1 MNKHKNHFMIMA
13 GTLILFGMI
22 TGMLGKE
29 TGKGYFLIVAAL
41 IASLPIA
48 RKAFLALRMKA
59 FSIELLVTIAV
70 IAALFIGEYVEAS
83 IVAFLFLFGAFL
95 EVRTLEKT
103 RSSLKYL
110 INMTPQKATVIRD
123 KRQVEVSVEEVI
135 KGDRVILRSGGQ
147 VPVDGKVITGKALL
161 NEAAITGESI
171 PITKKTGDALYS
183 GTMVDSGYMEML
195 AEKVGDDTTF
205 AKIIEL
211 VEEAQESK
219 TKTEKF
225 LDRFAQLYTPGVVL
239 LAIIVYAITRNLHL
253 AITLL
258 VIACPGALV
267 IGAPV
272 SNVAGIGNGARNG
285 VLVKGGEVMEILSKV
300 DILVFDKTGTLTKG
314 KPEVTDIK
322 TFGEIRENEILRL
335 AAEAESG
342 SEHHLGKAIVK
353 EAFTRRLVWNQVPNT
368 IEIIKGKGISAKV
381 EGFTVVIGN
390 RSLMLESSIEMT
402 TGVIQYAVARE
413 NLGNTAIFVAVNG
426 GIKAV
431 ISVADQIREDAVTSL
446 QELRADGIRKVVML
460 TGDNQATAK
469 IVATQLG
476 IEEYHAE
483 LLPEDK
489 VEMIKALQRK
499 GHMVAMAGDGINDAP
514 AIGTANIGVAMGEG
528 GTDVAMETADIVLM
542 ADRLSQLSHAYAL
555 SKAMIRNMKANTY
568 FAVGVAFIL
577 LMGVLLDYVH
587 LASGMFIHEASVLIV
602 ILHAM
607 RLVRFNKTNTK
618 IPIVSSEESHA
629 KHA

>member
-1 MNKHKNHFMIMA
+1 MIIS
-13 GTLILFGMI
+13 GTLILVGMI

-29 TGKGYFLIVAAL
+29 TGKGYFLIVAAV
-41 IASLPIA
+41 IASIPIA

-171 PITKKTGDALYS
+171 PVTKKTGDTLYS
-183 GTMVDSGYMEML
+183 GTMVDSGYLEML

-322 TFGEIRENEILRL
+322 TFGEISENEILRL

-390 RSLMLESSIEMT
+390 RSMMLESSIEMT

-446 QELRADGIRKVVML
+446 QELRADGIRQVVML

-555 SKAMIRNMKANTY
+555 SKATIRNMKANTY

-618 IPIVSSEESHA
+618 VPIVSSKESHA

>member
-1 MNKHKNHFMIMA
+1 MNKHKNHYMIIS
-13 GTLILFGMI
+13 GTLILVGMI

-29 TGKGYFLIVAAL
+29 TGKGYFLIVAAV
-41 IASLPIA
+41 IASIPIA

-171 PITKKTGDALYS
+171 PVTKKTGDTLYS
-183 GTMVDSGYMEML
+183 GTMVDSGYLEML

-322 TFGEIRENEILRL
+322 TFGEISENEILRL

-368 IEIIKGKGISAKV
+368 IEIIKGKGIRAKV

-390 RSLMLESSIEMT
+390 RSMMLESSIEMT

-446 QELRADGIRKVVML
+446 QELRADGIRQVVML

-555 SKAMIRNMKANTY
+555 SKATIRNMKANTY

-607 RLVRFNKTNTK
+607 RLVRFNKTNRK
-618 IPIVSSEESHA
+618 VPIVSSKESHA

>member
-1 MNKHKNHFMIMA
+1 MIIS
-13 GTLILFGMI
+13 GTLILVGMI

-29 TGKGYFLIVAAL
+29 TGKGYFLIVAAV
-41 IASLPIA
+41 IASIPIA

-171 PITKKTGDALYS
+171 PVTKKTGDTLYS
-183 GTMVDSGYMEML
+183 GTMVDSGYLEML

-322 TFGEIRENEILRL
+322 TFGEISENEILRL

-368 IEIIKGKGISAKV
+368 IEIIKGKGINAKV

-390 RSLMLESSIEMT
+390 RSMMLESSIEMT

-555 SKAMIRNMKANTY
+555 SKATIRNMKANTY

-607 RLVRFNKTNTK
+607 RLVRFNKTNRK
-618 IPIVSSEESHA
+618 VPIVSSKESHA

>member
-1 MNKHKNHFMIMA
+1 MNKHKNHYMIIS
-13 GTLILFGMI
+13 GTLILVGMI

-29 TGKGYFLIVAAL
+29 TGKGYFLIVAAV
-41 IASLPIA
+41 IASIPIA

-171 PITKKTGDALYS
+171 PVTKKTGDTLYS
-183 GTMVDSGYMEML
+183 GTMVDSGYLEML

-322 TFGEIRENEILRL
+322 TFGEISENEILRL

-390 RSLMLESSIEMT
+390 RSMMLESSIEMT

-489 VEMIKALQRK
+489 VEIIKALQRK
-499 GHMVAMAGDGINDAP
+499 GHIVAMAGDGINDAP

-555 SKAMIRNMKANTY
+555 SKVTIRNMKANTY

-607 RLVRFNKTNTK
+607 RLVRFNKTNRK
-618 IPIVSSEESHA
+618 VPIVSSKESHA

>member
-1 MNKHKNHFMIMA
+1 MNKHKNHYMIIS
-13 GTLILFGMI
+13 GTLILVGMI

-29 TGKGYFLIVAAL
+29 TGKGYFLIVAAV

-171 PITKKTGDALYS
+171 PITKKTGDTLYS
-183 GTMVDSGYMEML
+183 GTMVDSGYLEML

-322 TFGEIRENEILRL
+322 TFGEISENEILRL

-390 RSLMLESSIEMT
+390 RSMMLEYSIEMT

-499 GHMVAMAGDGINDAP
+499 GHIVAMAGDGINDAP

-555 SKAMIRNMKANTY
+555 SKATIRNMKANTY

-607 RLVRFNKTNTK
+607 RLVRFNKTNRK
-618 IPIVSSEESHA
+618 VPIVSSKESHA

>member
-1 MNKHKNHFMIMA
+1 MIMA

-29 TGKGYFLIVAAL
+29 TGKGYFLIVAAV

-171 PITKKTGDALYS
+171 PITKKTGDTLYS
-183 GTMVDSGYMEML
+183 GTMVDSGYLEML

-322 TFGEIRENEILRL
+322 TFGEISENEILRL

-390 RSLMLESSIEMT
+390 RSMMLEYSIEMT

-499 GHMVAMAGDGINDAP
+499 GHIVAMAGDGINDAP

-555 SKAMIRNMKANTY
+555 SKATIRNMKANTY

-607 RLVRFNKTNTK
+607 RLVRFNKTNRK
-618 IPIVSSEESHA
+618 VPIVSSKESHA

>member
-1 MNKHKNHFMIMA
+1 MIIS
-13 GTLILFGMI
+13 GTLILVGMI

-29 TGKGYFLIVAAL
+29 TGKGYFLIVAAV
-41 IASLPIA
+41 IASIPIA

-171 PITKKTGDALYS
+171 PVTKKTGDTLYS
-183 GTMVDSGYMEML
+183 GTMVDSGYLEML

-314 KPEVTDIK
+314 MPEVTDIK
-322 TFGEIRENEILRL
+322 TFGEISENEILRL

-390 RSLMLESSIEMT
+390 RSMMLESSIEMT

-446 QELRADGIRKVVML
+446 QELRADGIRQVVML

-555 SKAMIRNMKANTY
+555 SKATIRNMKANTY

-607 RLVRFNKTNTK
+607 RLVRFNKTNRK
-618 IPIVSSEESHA
+618 VPIVSSKESHA

>member
-1 MNKHKNHFMIMA
+1 MNKHKNHYMIIS
-13 GTLILFGMI
+13 GTLILVGMI

-29 TGKGYFLIVAAL
+29 TGKGYFLIVAAV
-41 IASLPIA
+41 IASIPIA

-171 PITKKTGDALYS
+171 PVTKKTGDTLYS
-183 GTMVDSGYMEML
+183 GTMVDSGYLEML

-322 TFGEIRENEILRL
+322 TFGEISENEILRL

-390 RSLMLESSIEMT
+390 RSMMLESSIEMT

-446 QELRADGIRKVVML
+446 QELRADGIRQVVML

-555 SKAMIRNMKANTY
+555 SKATIRNMKANTY

-607 RLVRFNKTNTK
+607 RLVRFNKTNRK
-618 IPIVSSEESHA
+618 VPIVSSKESHA

>member
-29 TGKGYFLIVAAL
+29 TGKGYFLIVAAV

-171 PITKKTGDALYS
+171 PITKKTGDTLYS
-183 GTMVDSGYMEML
+183 GTMVDSGYLEML

-322 TFGEIRENEILRL
+322 TFGEISENEILRL

-390 RSLMLESSIEMT
+390 RSMMLEYSIEMT

-499 GHMVAMAGDGINDAP
+499 GHIVAMAGDGINDAP

-555 SKAMIRNMKANTY
+555 SKATIRNMKANTY

-607 RLVRFNKTNTK
+607 RLVRFNKTNRK
-618 IPIVSSEESHA
+618 VPIVSSKESHA

>member
-1 MNKHKNHFMIMA
+1 MNKHKNHYMIIS
-13 GTLILFGMI
+13 GTLILVGMI

-29 TGKGYFLIVAAL
+29 TGKGFFLIVAAV
-41 IASLPIA
+41 IASIPIA

-171 PITKKTGDALYS
+171 PVTKKTGDTLYS
-183 GTMVDSGYMEML
+183 GTMVDSGYLEML

-322 TFGEIRENEILRL
+322 TFGEISENEILRL

-390 RSLMLESSIEMT
+390 RSMMLESSIEMT

-446 QELRADGIRKVVML
+446 QELRADGIRQVVML
-460 TGDNQATAK
+460 TGDNQAKAK

-555 SKAMIRNMKANTY
+555 SKATIRNMKANTY

-607 RLVRFNKTNTK
+607 RLVRFNKTNRK
-618 IPIVSSEESHA
+618 VPIVSSKESHA

>member
-1 MNKHKNHFMIMA
+1 MIIS
-13 GTLILFGMI
+13 GTLILVGMI

-29 TGKGYFLIVAAL
+29 TGKGYFLIVAAV
-41 IASLPIA
+41 IASIPIA

-171 PITKKTGDALYS
+171 PVTKKTGDTLYS
-183 GTMVDSGYMEML
+183 GTMVDSGYLEML

-322 TFGEIRENEILRL
+322 TFGEISENEILRL

-368 IEIIKGKGISAKV
+368 IEIIKGKGIRAKV

-390 RSLMLESSIEMT
+390 RSMMLESSIEMT

-555 SKAMIRNMKANTY
+555 SKATIRNMKANTY

-607 RLVRFNKTNTK
+607 RLVRFNKTNRK
-618 IPIVSSEESHA
+618 VPIVSSKESHA

>member
-1 MNKHKNHFMIMA
+1 MNKHKNHYMIIS
-13 GTLILFGMI
+13 GTLILVGMI

-29 TGKGYFLIVAAL
+29 TGKGYFLIVAAV
-41 IASLPIA
+41 IASIPIA

-171 PITKKTGDALYS
+171 PVTKKTGDTLYS
-183 GTMVDSGYMEML
+183 GTMVDSGYLEML

-314 KPEVTDIK
+314 MPEVTDIK
-322 TFGEIRENEILRL
+322 TFGEISENEILRL

-390 RSLMLESSIEMT
+390 RSMMLESSIEMT

-446 QELRADGIRKVVML
+446 QELRADGIRQVVML

-555 SKAMIRNMKANTY
+555 SKATIRNMKANTY

-607 RLVRFNKTNTK
+607 RLVRFNKTNRK
-618 IPIVSSEESHA
+618 VPIVSSKESHA

>member
-1 MNKHKNHFMIMA
+1 MIIS
-13 GTLILFGMI
+13 GTLILVGMI
-22 TGMLGKE
+22 IGMLGKE
-29 TGKGYFLIVAAL
+29 TGKGYFLIAAAV

-48 RKAFLALRMKA
+48 RKAYLALRMKA

-171 PITKKTGDALYS
+171 PVTKKPGDTLYS

-239 LAIIVYAITRNLHL
+239 LAIIVYVITRNLHL

-300 DILVFDKTGTLTKG
+300 DILVLDKTGTLTKG

-322 TFGEIRENEILRL
+322 TFGERSENEILRL

-353 EAFTRRLVWNQVPNT
+353 EAFTRRLVWNQVPDT
-368 IEIIKGKGISAKV
+368 IEVIKGKGISAIV

-390 RSLMLESSIEMT
+390 RSLMLESGIEMT
-402 TGVIQYAVARE
+402 TGVIQYAVVRE
-413 NLGNTAIFVAVNG
+413 NLGNTAIFVAVDG

-476 IEEYHAE
+476 IEAYHAE
-483 LLPEDK
+483 LLPEHK

-499 GHMVAMAGDGINDAP
+499 GHIVAMAGDGINDAP

-555 SKAMIRNMKANTY
+555 SKATIRNMKANTY

-618 IPIVSSEESHA
+618 IPIVSSKESHA

>member
-1 MNKHKNHFMIMA
+1 MNKHKNHYMIIS
-13 GTLILFGMI
+13 GTLILVGMI
-22 TGMLGKE
+22 IGMLGKE
-29 TGKGYFLIVAAL
+29 TGKGYFLIAAAV

-48 RKAFLALRMKA
+48 RKAYLALRMKA

-171 PITKKTGDALYS
+171 PVTKKPGDTLYS

-239 LAIIVYAITRNLHL
+239 LAIIVYVITRNLHL

-300 DILVFDKTGTLTKG
+300 DILVLDKTGTLTKG

-322 TFGEIRENEILRL
+322 TFGERSENEILRL

-353 EAFTRRLVWNQVPNT
+353 EAFTRRLVWNQVPDT
-368 IEIIKGKGISAKV
+368 IEVIKGKGISAIV

-390 RSLMLESSIEMT
+390 RSLMLESGIEMT
-402 TGVIQYAVARE
+402 TGVIQYAVVRE
-413 NLGNTAIFVAVNG
+413 NLGNTAIFVAVDG

-476 IEEYHAE
+476 IEAYHAE
-483 LLPEDK
+483 LLPEHK

-499 GHMVAMAGDGINDAP
+499 GHIVAMAGDGINDAP

-555 SKAMIRNMKANTY
+555 SKATIRNMKANTY

-618 IPIVSSEESHA
+618 IPIVSSKESHA

>member
-1 MNKHKNHFMIMA
+1 MIIS
-13 GTLILFGMI
+13 GTLILVGMI

-29 TGKGYFLIVAAL
+29 TGKGYFLIVAAV
-41 IASLPIA
+41 IASIPIA

-171 PITKKTGDALYS
+171 PVTKKTGDTLYS
-183 GTMVDSGYMEML
+183 GTMVDSGYLEML

-322 TFGEIRENEILRL
+322 TFGEISENEILRL

-390 RSLMLESSIEMT
+390 RSMMLESSIEMT

-446 QELRADGIRKVVML
+446 QELRADGIRQVVML

-555 SKAMIRNMKANTY
+555 SKATIRNMKANTY

-607 RLVRFNKTNTK
+607 RLVRFNKTNRK
-618 IPIVSSEESHA
+618 VPIVSSKESHA

>member
-1 MNKHKNHFMIMA
+1 
-13 GTLILFGMI
+13 
-22 TGMLGKE
+22 
-29 TGKGYFLIVAAL
+29 
-41 IASLPIA
+41 
-48 RKAFLALRMKA
+48 
-59 FSIELLVTIAV
+59 
-70 IAALFIGEYVEAS
+70 
-83 IVAFLFLFGAFL
+83 
-95 EVRTLEKT
+95 
-103 RSSLKYL
+103 
-110 INMTPQKATVIRD
+110 
-123 KRQVEVSVEEVI
+123 
-135 KGDRVILRSGGQ
+135 
-147 VPVDGKVITGKALL
+147 
-161 NEAAITGESI
+161 
-171 PITKKTGDALYS
+171 
-183 GTMVDSGYMEML
+183 MVDSGYLEML

-322 TFGEIRENEILRL
+322 TFGEISENEILRL

-390 RSLMLESSIEMT
+390 RSMMLESSIEMT

-514 AIGTANIGVAMGEG
+514 AIGTANIGVAMGGG

-555 SKAMIRNMKANTY
+555 SKATIRNMKANTY

-607 RLVRFNKTNTK
+607 RLVRFNKTNRK
-618 IPIVSSEESHA
+618 VPIVSSKESHA